1 MSGTV
6 LFAGAHTG
14 GHLYPAIAVAHELR
28 RFGVQ
33 CVFAGVGKEIERSI
47 LDPEPFP
54 FTAVPEWANPADLP
68 RGWAAT
74 RRLFSELSPAAVIGT
89 GGAAALG
96 PGARCAWSRRPLFL
110 LEPNRVLGR
119 ANRWLLRFAARVF
132 LAFPVTDGPRL
143 LRRRSLVYGCPVRS
157 PFRVA
162 PLPEARSVLVLGGSQ
177 GSQELNGLVLE
188 AARRCGG
195 AGWRFHHVS
204 GPGKTEAL
212 REGYS
217 AAGIDAEVV
226 EYEADVAE
234 QLRSHSLVI
243 ARSGGSTV
251 AEIAAVGRGA
261 CFVPYP
267 HHKDRQQFR
276 NAELAVSAGA
286 AEVIDGDVD
295 RLTETLKTLA
305 DDPAR
310 LQEMADA
317 SARLGRP
324 DAASDIARVVATHIE
339 ELPSGAEKVA

>member
-1 MSGTV
+1 MSGPV

-14 GHLYPAIAVAHELR
+14 GHLYPAIAVAHQLR
-28 RFGVQ
+28 RLGVE
-33 CVFAGVGKEIERSI
+33 CAFAGVGKEIERAI
-47 LDPEPFP
+47 LEPEPFP
-54 FTAVPEWANPADLP
+54 FIAVPEWAHPGDLP

-74 RRLFSELSPAAVIGT
+74 RRLFAELHPAAVIGT

-96 PGARCAWSRRPLFL
+96 AGARCAWSRRPLFL

-143 LRRRSLVYGCPVRS
+143 LRRRSLVYGCPVRE

-162 PLPEARSVLVLGGSQ
+162 PLPETRSVLVLGGSQ
-177 GSQELNGLVLE
+177 GSQELNEMVLE
-188 AARRCGG
+188 AARRCAG
-195 AGWRFHHVS
+195 AGWRFHHVA

-212 REGYS
+212 REGY
-217 AAGIDAEVV
+217 AEAGVEAEVV
-226 EYEADVAE
+226 EYEEQVAD
-234 QLRSHSLVI
+234 QLRAHSLVI

-267 HHKDRQQFR
+267 HHRDRQQFR

-286 AEVIDGDVD
+286 AEVIDGDVEK
-295 RLTETLKTLA
+295 LTATLESLA
-305 DDPAR
+305 HDTAR
-310 LQEMADA
+310 LQEMAEA

-324 DAASDIARVVATHIE
+324 DAAHDIARVVATHIE
-339 ELPSGAEKVA
+339 KLPSGAERMA